1 MKNFVSAIIVA
12 AGGSVRM
19 GIADSK
25 QFLPLLGR
33 PAIEYTL
40 QAFQKC
46 DLIREVIVVC
56 REQDMERIRQIADE
70 NGFSKVTRLV
80 PGGASRAD
88 SVRNGISSADENA
101 DYYAIHDGARPLIT
115 VEEIERVTDA
125 AFETGAATLGTAVT
139 DTIKLVNDC
148 NVIESTPVRSQ
159 LRAVQTPQVF
169 EKELYSF
176 ALENAGK
183 NLVDFTDD
191 CALIEHMGGEVEVVE
206 GSKENIKLTT
216 PVDVIIAES
225 ILRDRAE

>member
-80 PGGASRAD
+80 PGGASTQFTT
-88 SVRNGISSADENA
+88 VRVPLLPLRRSSASQRRRSKRE
-101 DYYAIHDGARPLIT
+101 PL
-115 VEEIERVTDA
+115 
-125 AFETGAATLGTAVT
+125 
-139 DTIKLVNDC
+139 
-148 NVIESTPVRSQ
+148 RSAQ
-159 LRAVQTPQVF
+159 PSPTR
-169 EKELYSF
+169 
-176 ALENAGK
+176 
-183 NLVDFTDD
+183 
-191 CALIEHMGGEVEVVE
+191 
-206 GSKENIKLTT
+206 
-216 PVDVIIAES
+216 
-225 ILRDRAE
+225 